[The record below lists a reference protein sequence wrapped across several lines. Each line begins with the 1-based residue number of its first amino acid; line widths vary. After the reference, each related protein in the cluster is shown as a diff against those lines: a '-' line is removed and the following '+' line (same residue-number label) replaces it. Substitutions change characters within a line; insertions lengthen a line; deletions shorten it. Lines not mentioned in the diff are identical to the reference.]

1 MSEAAAKETQPAA
14 KTGVAALDDLFKPV
28 DRTDAPGLVVGV
40 ARAGKLVYRK
50 GFGLASIEHGVA
62 NTPWTRMRIGSTSK
76 HFTCL
81 AALLLVE
88 DGKLDIDVGVRT
100 YLPELPETKPE
111 PTLRQF
117 MQHTSGLR
125 DYLDVGFL
133 ASGMTIKPKGVALA
147 TQALQSDVN
156 FAPGEKMIYNNGGYH
171 MLSLVIERVSGMPF
185 EQFLKE
191 RIFDPLGMVDTRS
204 VPSDFEI
211 HRGTATLHVPQAD
224 GSWRRGVFPTEEVR
238 GEGAIVST
246 IDDMLG
252 WLKHLR
258 GPHTVGSESSWKQML
273 APARLSNGF
282 ETHYA
287 LGLQVEKYRGV
298 DIIHHGGT
306 VIGGTCQMLTVPAH
320 ELDIVIISNG
330 AMVMVSD
337 LATKVI
343 DAMLGEEALP
353 QPAETTA
360 ATEHFKPLVG
370 ANYYSPST
378 GLVMGFGDAGG
389 KLGFVIHNSPPIPV
403 REDSGELCLDFSK
416 IAVGPHT
423 VAVGRL
429 AADAAAPQTLQLTEA
444 GTVRVLER
452 MPEAVPA
459 IAEAGKSLVGRY
471 RVPDLDARAEARIAF
486 EGDALVVRIASEY
499 GPNLLTVKVLSA
511 DVFSWNFTGQLDKL
525 GGTFHVERKNGKV
538 DGLRFNTLRTRHV
551 RFERLPD

>member
-1 MSEAAAKETQPAA
+1 MSDAKAHDTQPAA
-14 KTGVAALDDLFKPV
+14 KTGIAALDELFRPV
-28 DRTDAPGLVVGV
+28 DRTDSPGLVVGV
-40 ARAGKLVYRK
+40 ARGGKPVYRK
-50 GFGLASIEHGVA
+50 GFGLASIELGVA

-88 DGKLDIDVGVRT
+88 EGKLDIDVGVRT
-100 YLPELPETKPE
+100 YLPELPQTKPE
-111 PTLRQF
+111 PTLRHF
-117 MQHTSGLR
+117 MHHTSGLR

-133 ASGMTIKPKGVALA
+133 ASGMTIKPKGAALA
-147 TQALQSDVN
+147 TQAIQSEVN

-211 HRGTATLHVPQAD
+211 HRGTATLHVPQPD

-246 IDDMLG
+246 IDDMLA
-252 WLKHLR
+252 WLAHLR
-258 GPHTVGSESSWKQML
+258 GPHRVGSAASWAQML
-273 APARLSNGF
+273 APARLANGF

-298 DIIHHGGT
+298 DIVHHGGT

-330 AMVMVSD
+330 APVMVAD

-343 DAMLGEEALP
+343 EAMLGEEALP
-353 QPAETTA
+353 EPAETTA
-360 ATEHFKPLVG
+360 CTEHYKPLVG
-370 ANYYSPST
+370 AHYHSRAT

-403 REDSGELCLDFSK
+403 REEKGQLCLDFSK
-416 IAVGPHT
+416 IAVGPHSV
-423 VAVGRL
+423 VAERL
-429 AADAAAPQTLQLTEA
+429 AAGGAAPQTLQVTEA
-444 GTVRVLER
+444 GTVHVLER
-452 MPEAVPA
+452 LPEAAPPLAQAGRA
-459 IAEAGKSLVGRY
+459 IVGRY
-471 RVPDLDARAEARIAF
+471 RVPDLDARAEARVEF
-486 EGDALVVRIASEY
+486 EGDVLVVRIASEY
-499 GPNLLTVKVLSA
+499 GPNRLTVKALSD
-511 DVFSWNFTGQLDKL
+511 DVFAWNFTGQLEKL
-525 GGTFHVERKNGKV
+525 GGIFHVERSQGRVKA
-538 DGLRFNTLRTRHV
+538 LRFNTLRTRHV
-551 RFERLPD
+551 RFERLDD